1 MSESGAVGSWQAR
14 TYVGLP
20 ITSSG
25 FEAAADVRGLSHHK
39 AAVYPRESWSE
50 FLVMM
55 IMMMNVC
62 IITVFFFKLANF
74 FNAHKSE

>member
-25 FEAAADVRGLSHHK
+25 FEAAADVRGLYKTKLYIHIHITLLYSCK
-39 AAVYPRESWSE
+39 SMRGYRGRRYGIA
-50 FLVMM
+50 M
-55 IMMMNVC
+55 I
-62 IITVFFFKLANF
+62 
-74 FNAHKSE
+74 

>member
-25 FEAAADVRGLSHHK
+25 FDTAADVHSNRDN
-39 AAVYPRESWSE
+39 
-50 FLVMM
+50 LVM
-55 IMMMNVC
+55 V
-62 IITVFFFKLANF
+62 
-74 FNAHKSE
+74 